1 MRGHRKLKIHSKHRS
16 RTWDYITVPEIRLEG
31 KWLNDLGFVE
41 GRQVQIKL
49 RKNKLIITLNK
60 GNEEKSTYKR

>member
-1 MRGHRKLKIHSKHRS
+1 MRGLRKLKIHSKQRP

-31 KWLNDLGFVE
+31 KWLNDLGFAE
-41 GRQVQIKL
+41 GRQVQIEL

-60 GNEEKSTYKR
+60 GDEEKSA

>member
-1 MRGHRKLKIHSKHRS
+1 MRHHRKLKIHSKHRP
-16 RTWDYITVPEIRLEG
+16 RTWDNITVPELRLEG

-49 RKNKLIITLNK
+49 RKNKLIITLKK
-60 GNEEKSTYKR
+60 GSEEKSTYKR